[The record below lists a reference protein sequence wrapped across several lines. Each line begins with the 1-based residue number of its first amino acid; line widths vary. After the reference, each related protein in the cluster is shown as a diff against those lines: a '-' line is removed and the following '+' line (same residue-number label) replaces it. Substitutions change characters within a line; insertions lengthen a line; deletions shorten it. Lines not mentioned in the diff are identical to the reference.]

1 MLYAG
6 MPFVITQ
13 EAKYVESWPNTNSA
27 WAGWSRFDFQWIGM
41 VEYTP
46 CYSALGSP
54 TRHKASQQKN
64 TYGANYQTVDRAST
78 LCTLWS

>member
-13 EAKYVESWPNTNSA
+13 EVKYVESWPNTNSS
-27 WAGWSRFDFQWIGM
+27 WAGWSKFDFQWIGM

-46 CYSALGSP
+46 CYSALGS
-54 TRHKASQQKN
+54 HA
-64 TYGANYQTVDRAST
+64 
-78 LCTLWS
+78 